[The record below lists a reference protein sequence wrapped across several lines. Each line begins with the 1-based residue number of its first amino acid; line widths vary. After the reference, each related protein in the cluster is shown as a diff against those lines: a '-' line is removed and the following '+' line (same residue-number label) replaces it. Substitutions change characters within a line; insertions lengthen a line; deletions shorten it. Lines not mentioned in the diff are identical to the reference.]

1 MKDNRN
7 KGKMKSYVSL
17 LPRFVGLLVNLL
29 RDPRVSSADKAI
41 LGATLAYVFNPV
53 DLVPDWIPFLGLVD
67 DIYLVVLA
75 ILRLLLRT
83 DEKVLVEHWHG
94 PGELIPVAKKIA
106 DVAVGFLPQRI
117 RHALLARV
125 DL

>member
-83 DEKVLVEHWHG
+83 DEKVLVDHWHG

-106 DVAVGFLPQRI
+106 NVPVGFLPQRI

-125 DL
+125 DI